1 MLGRKR
7 RDEDLEKLRS
17 ESTGLFVCL
26 FSKTST
32 GSHIPQNPV
41 RPVKQNT
48 VCTDKKSLDLLKMP
62 NLQLDCRM
70 EIRQRS
76 KQEELDR
83 RKVIRVL
90 MFVMMVWLT
99 MLIMVV

>member
-17 ESTGLFVCL
+17 E
-26 FSKTST
+26 ST

-62 NLQLDCRM
+62 NLQQDLKLIAGWKSGSEASR
-70 EIRQRS
+70 RS
-76 KQEELDR
+76 WTGAR
-83 RKVIRVL
+83 
-90 MFVMMVWLT
+90 
-99 MLIMVV
+99 